1 MDDLRGSGLG
11 ARRQSMLDVMRLTLL
26 EDLVSVISEARTE
39 KQLFEALRSSTRRLG
54 FDHFALSYER
64 TPARLDATSILLHD
78 YPDEW
83 AAVYVGFDLGG
94 ADPIRRACDRS
105 MVGFEWRHL
114 KNLVPITKGDRQM
127 LSVGREHG
135 IADGYTVPRHL
146 PGDASGSCTFVVRP
160 DSLYLGTMLH
170 VAEVVGAFA
179 LTAAR
184 RLTGLTSPARRPVLS
199 ERQRECLLWSARGKT
214 AGEIATILGISEE
227 TVVQH
232 LKVARE
238 RYDVHC
244 RQALILCALFDG
256 LISFADIFRWWRQ
269 E

>member
-1 MDDLRGSGLG
+1 M
-11 ARRQSMLDVMRLTLL
+11 T
-26 EDLVSVISEARTE
+26 
-39 KQLFEALRSSTRRLG
+39 
-54 FDHFALSYER
+54 
-64 TPARLDATSILLHD
+64 
-78 YPDEW
+78 
-83 AAVYVGFDLGG
+83 
-94 ADPIRRACDRS
+94 
-105 MVGFEWRHL
+105 GFEWRHL
-114 KNLVPITKGDRQM
+114 DKLVPITMGDRQM
-127 LSVGREHG
+127 LSVGRDHG
-135 IADGYTVPRHL
+135 IADGFTVPRYL

-160 DSLYLGTMLH
+160 NAPYPGTMLH
-170 VAEVVGAFA
+170 LAEVVGAFA

-184 RLTGLTSPARRPVLS
+184 RVTRQCSFAKQPVLS

-214 AGEIATILGISEE
+214 AGEIASILGISEQ

-232 LKVARE
+232 LKIARE